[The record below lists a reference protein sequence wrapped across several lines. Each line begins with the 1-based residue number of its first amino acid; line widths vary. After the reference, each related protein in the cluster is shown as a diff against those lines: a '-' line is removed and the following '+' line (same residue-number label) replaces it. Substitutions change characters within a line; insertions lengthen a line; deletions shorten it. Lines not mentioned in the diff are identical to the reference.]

1 MRVGTFNFNQEK
13 ALVEAFSLIVK
24 LQPSRRLVSALMGDC
39 GELEQSWSW
48 ETMFCK
54 VCLPTKISRG
64 RKQEYKLKFKRTN
77 FPEYLTLFQH
87 KIGRNKRGHAWN
99 SNLNTL
105 HDVYLLNI
113 PFYFSLFSCR

>member
-1 MRVGTFNFNQEK
+1 MEK
-13 ALVEAFSLIVK
+13 GFLLVECGMGILLDCETFVK
-24 LQPSRRLVSALMGDC
+24 LREGSFPALMGDC

-54 VCLPTKISRG
+54 VCLPAKISRG
-64 RKQEYKLKFKRTN
+64 RKQEYKLKFKRTS

-99 SNLNTL
+99 T
-105 HDVYLLNI
+105 I
-113 PFYFSLFSCR
+113 